1 MTVSPA
7 DDVIFHLNDKD
18 EIVFVND
25 AWDAFASANDGRAI
39 RSDRI
44 LGRSLWH
51 SIADADTRQFFQD
64 ILDRVRAGQT
74 VRFAYRCDSPD
85 CRRQMDMQ
93 VMPDQ
98 SGLVVFRSR
107 TMSETRRAPE
117 PLLGAH
123 VDRSEEVVRVCGW
136 CKRVRIHGDWL
147 EIEEAAAR
155 APQLRGNL
163 VPGISHGICD
173 DCQQQLM
180 QVRG

>member
-7 DDVIFHLNDKD
+7 DDVIFHLNDSD

-25 AWDAFASANDGRAI
+25 AWDAFAAANGGDEIGR
-39 RSDRI
+39 DRI

-51 SIADADTRQFFQD
+51 SIADAETRQFFHD
-64 ILDRVRAGQT
+64 ILAQVRAGQT

-93 VMPDQ
+93 VMPDDA
-98 SGLVVFRSR
+98 GLVVFRSR
-107 TMSETRRAPE
+107 TTSESPRAPE
-117 PLLGAH
+117 PLLDPDAA
-123 VDRSEEVVRVCGW
+123 RSDEVVRVCGW

-155 APQLRGNL
+155 APQLRSAI
-163 VPGISHGICD
+163 VPGVSHGICD
-173 DCQQQLM
+173 DCRQQLI
-180 QVRG
+180 QECG